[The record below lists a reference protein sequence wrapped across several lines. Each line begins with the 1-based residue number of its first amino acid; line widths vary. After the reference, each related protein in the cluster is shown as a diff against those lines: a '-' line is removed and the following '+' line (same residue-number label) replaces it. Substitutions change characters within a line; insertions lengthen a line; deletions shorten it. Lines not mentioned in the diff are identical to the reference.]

1 MAFAAAARAP
11 FFIHWADFKPCT
23 CCSCQESM
31 YHTGMFVLVVKC
43 VSCEAPHHR
52 INTMFPHLRKKCQSP
67 QVNKPISRTKWNSHH
82 QSRSKP
88 LTWPF
93 GSSNLALSPKQ
104 LNVKEP
110 CDLWP
115 RKHSLCFMQ
124 WKHMKTTTTSNAARQ
139 DLLDWDAEFGL
150 RFVKAYMGWTQTQ
163 DVFNS
168 GSKRSKD
175 MRNLKSCGILSDS
188 NLPTDLYEVVVWKA
202 CVWTGWQGLDVP
214 TRQFRELCS
223 TMNSALAN
231 QLTQRCCICL
241 SLHCR
246 SIVCC
251 HMIDKSSFRRC
262 RSDLP
267 AVTTLGNVQWSDH
280 LTPLWNW
287 TIGPETGRRR
297 VSTGA
302 LPWPAKSMSLI
313 CWCLMYSSPFWDWTS
328 TPWKEKLS
336 SPAKEING
344 SSTRWASF
352 S

>member
-188 NLPTDLYEVVVWKA
+188 NLPTFTKSWSERLVCEPDDKA
-202 CVWTGWQGLDVP
+202 
-214 TRQFRELCS
+214 
-223 TMNSALAN
+223 
-231 QLTQRCCICL
+231 
-241 SLHCR
+241 
-246 SIVCC
+246 
-251 HMIDKSSFRRC
+251 
-262 RSDLP
+262 
-267 AVTTLGNVQWSDH
+267 
-280 LTPLWNW
+280 
-287 TIGPETGRRR
+287 
-297 VSTGA
+297 
-302 LPWPAKSMSLI
+302 
-313 CWCLMYSSPFWDWTS
+313 WTS
-328 TPWKEKLS
+328 PHVNSESYVPPWILLLQTNWLKDV
-336 SPAKEING
+336 
-344 SSTRWASF
+344 ASA
-352 S
+352 SACTAVP